1 MLPFGVNKVLLEHN
15 HVHAFVLIY
24 FCVVSGA
31 FCTTMAELS
40 SCLYERGPPG
50 LDSWDPPSVGGLPAT
65 WGLSREECE
74 LSGRFGAV
82 VLRTGGGVRGYLST
96 CRFPSPPLEIE
107 SGAWVASEPW
117 VCPSEDPNTGTP
129 GLCYRNPGLGG
140 FPCPGCRS
148 QSLSGAW
155 AGKSPQGP
163 LAFRGF
169 PHLWLLWLPG
179 GFGPSLGFRTQ
190 SH

>member
-1 MLPFGVNKVLLEHN
+1 MKGDLLGLIPGIHPQWAVCQLPGALAGKN
-15 HVHAFVLIY
+15 
-24 FCVVSGA
+24 VSYQ
-31 FCTTMAELS
+31 E
-40 SCLYERGPPG
+40 G
-50 LDSWDPPSVGGLPAT
+50 LVQQFSGL
-65 WGLSREECE
+65 
-74 LSGRFGAV
+74 
-82 VLRTGGGVRGYLST
+82 GGGVKGYLST
-96 CRFPSPPLEIE
+96 CKFPSPPLEIE

-117 VCPSEDPNTGTP
+117 VCPSEDPDTGTP

-140 FPCPGCRS
+140 FPCPGCWS

-179 GFGPSLGFRTQ
+179 GSGPSLGFRTQ